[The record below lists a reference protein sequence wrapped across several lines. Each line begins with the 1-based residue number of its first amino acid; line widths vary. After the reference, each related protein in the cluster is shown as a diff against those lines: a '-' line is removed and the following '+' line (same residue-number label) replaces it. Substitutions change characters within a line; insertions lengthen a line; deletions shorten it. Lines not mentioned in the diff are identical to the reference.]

1 MVSYKV
7 FGAVTVLYATGA
19 DAFFRMECRGQL
31 AQARMDPLMDFG
43 TFGSHMHTIHGSSG
57 MSPICLSSGFGLVLS
72 LVVRVCRLPQ
82 PSHHAA
88 YHDRLRASFAGV
100 QC

>member
-1 MVSYKV
+1 MVSYRV

-31 AQARMDPLMDFG
+31 TQARMDPLIDFG

-57 MSPICLSSGFGLVLS
+57 MSLVPSRVIFVIRIRCLQQVL
-72 LVVRVCRLPQ
+72 RLP
-82 PSHHAA
+82 
-88 YHDRLRASFAGV
+88 RLL
-100 QC
+100 

>member
-31 AQARMDPLMDFG
+31 AQARIDPLMDFG

-57 MSPICLSSGFGLVLS
+57 MSSPSSAVLSHPAPSLSSAYGAGCGRCVSLPIMTEVLGI
-72 LVVRVCRLPQ
+72 
-82 PSHHAA
+82 
-88 YHDRLRASFAGV
+88 FACV
-100 QC
+100 QR